1 MMTDSASQDHYYM
14 QTALNL
20 SLRGQGNTWPNPSV
34 GTIIVK
40 NKNVISR
47 GWTQPNGRPH
57 AEVVALKKNKKLFK
71 GATLYSTLEPCS
83 HFGKTSPCVD
93 LIIKAKIRRVVI
105 ATLDPNPKVNG
116 KGIKKL
122 KKNNIKVTLGILE
135 KKAKKI
141 NLGFFQKITKNIPS
155 ISTKIAISK
164 NGKISDPNKRW
175 ITSEHSR
182 LYGHFLRAKYD
193 AVLTGINTVLKDNP
207 LLTCRLSGMEKYS
220 PIRIILDSDLKIRE
234 NLKIVKTSRKIKTYI
249 FTSNNLNKMKIKKLK
264 NYGLQIIF
272 MKPFFK
278 QINIKKVLEKLSK
291 MGINNI
297 LLEAG
302 AKLNTTFFSQNFIN
316 KIYYFESQKIIKF
329 GGLSLFK
336 ELKISRINDLRFK
349 IVSTKNLMNDKLKI
363 FEK

>member
-1 MMTDSASQDHYYM
+1 MTDSDVSQDHYYM

-122 KKNNIKVTLGILE
+122 KQNNIKVTLGILE

-141 NLGFFQKITKNIPS
+141 NLGFFQKITAQTEFETWGNLIGIRTDQGLHGFNTSLLLVNEQKYQWPTRKEGQKTDFKRDDE
-155 ISTKIAISK
+155 TKIFSYEMRNI
-164 NGKISDPNKRW
+164 RW
-175 ITSEHSR
+175 TQTIKSLTTHSVR
-182 LYGHFLRAKYD
+182 VQIDFSSP
-193 AVLTGINTVLKDNP
+193 KDT
-207 LLTCRLSGMEKYS
+207 L
-220 PIRIILDSDLKIRE
+220 I
-234 NLKIVKTSRKIKTYI
+234 
-249 FTSNNLNKMKIKKLK
+249 
-264 NYGLQIIF
+264 Q
-272 MKPFFK
+272 
-278 QINIKKVLEKLSK
+278 
-291 MGINNI
+291 
-297 LLEAG
+297 G
-302 AKLNTTFFSQNFIN
+302 A
-316 KIYYFESQKIIKF
+316 YF
-329 GGLSLFK
+329 
-336 ELKISRINDLRFK
+336 RINLPQEFNNETRFE
-349 IVSTKNLMNDKLKI
+349 ITNPES
-363 FEK
+363 